1 MLSTV
6 QRRNI
11 LAAIEAVLGELYD
24 ACPRSFIVDG
34 LTIQGDVVKLRND
47 GIKPKGQ
54 VTVDETGE
62 TKIER

>member
-1 MLSTV
+1 MLSTR
-6 QRRNI
+6 QRQHI
-11 LAAIEAVLGELYD
+11 IAAIEAVLGELYD

-54 VTVDETGE
+54 VTIDEAGDV
-62 TKIER
+62 KVER